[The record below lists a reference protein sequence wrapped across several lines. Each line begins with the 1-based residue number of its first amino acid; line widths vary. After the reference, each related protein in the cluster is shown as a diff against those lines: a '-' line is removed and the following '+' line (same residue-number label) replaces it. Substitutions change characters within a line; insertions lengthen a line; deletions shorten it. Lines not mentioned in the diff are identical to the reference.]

1 MATYVLV
8 PGAWLG
14 GWAWQD
20 VAARLRAKGH
30 DVYPITLTGL
40 GERVHLARPEVD
52 LETHI
57 ADVVNTVKW
66 NDLNDVILAGHSYAG
81 TVVTGVADRI
91 PDRVDQLVYVD
102 SAPLADGMAMT
113 DLYPPDALAALR
125 QTVDESG
132 EGWLYPFP
140 GWEYLAEDT
149 SIAGL
154 GEREQAVIAARAT
167 PQPWATYT
175 QPLRL
180 EHADAEADTLPAGA
194 HRLRRDAGSG
204 RGRGAADRLHGSAA
218 VALSGIGDRTLAD
231 VLGAGRAGG
240 DAGRIGSRSVAATRS
255 NHPRFVQEQRPK
267 RPGDARKVGCGA
279 GYRND
284 RASPGSGIEPQG
296 RVQTPPL

>member
-1 MATYVLV
+1 MAAFVLV

-20 VAARLRAKGH
+20 VAARLRVKGH
-30 DVYPITLTGL
+30 DVYPVTLTGL

-57 ADVVNTVKW
+57 TDIVNTVNW
-66 NDLNDVILAGHSYAG
+66 NDLDDVVLAGHSYAG
-81 TVVTGVADRI
+81 IVVTGVADRI
-91 PDRVDQLVYVD
+91 PDRLSQLVYVD

-140 GWEYLAEDT
+140 GFASLAKDT

-154 GEREQAVIAARAT
+154 GEREQTVITARAT
-167 PQPWATYT
+167 AQPWATYT

-180 EHADAEADTLPAGA
+180 EHADDDAASYRRVLIACDDMRSLIAAGVPQIAAMAAPPWHYLELETGHWPMLSAPDALAEMLDDLT
-194 HRLRRDAGSG
+194 
-204 RGRGAADRLHGSAA
+204 
-218 VALSGIGDRTLAD
+218 
-231 VLGAGRAGG
+231 
-240 DAGRIGSRSVAATRS
+240 
-255 NHPRFVQEQRPK
+255 
-267 RPGDARKVGCGA
+267 
-279 GYRND
+279 
-284 RASPGSGIEPQG
+284 
-296 RVQTPPL
+296 